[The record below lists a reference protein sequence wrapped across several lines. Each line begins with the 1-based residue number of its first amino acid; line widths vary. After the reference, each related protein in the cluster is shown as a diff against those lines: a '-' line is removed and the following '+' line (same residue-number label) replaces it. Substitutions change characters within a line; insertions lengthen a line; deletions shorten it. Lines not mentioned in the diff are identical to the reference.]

1 MSIHAI
7 ITGASGF
14 IGAAAAAEFIGAGH
28 NVTALI
34 RNNSNLERLKK
45 LRDIGRLQYKDFAD
59 DETVEALKKLGPDVF
74 IHCGWR
80 GVGGSDRNESFQ
92 ITENIRMSM
101 DTVDLAAACG
111 CRRWIGLGSQAEY
124 GNQNSRLD
132 ENAPVRPT
140 TLYGKA
146 KLAAGIACLALAEA
160 KGLSAAWIRV
170 FSTYGPDDNPHWFL
184 QYVLREFRA
193 GRAPELTPCTQLW
206 DYLHVT
212 DAARAILAIT
222 SNPTANGTFNLGS
235 GTALPLRFWTD
246 LLRKATCCPIEP
258 KYGAVP
264 FRPDQVMHLEADISR
279 ITMATGWKP
288 LVSPIDGIKSLIAA
302 HNQ

>member
-14 IGAAAAAEFIGAGH
+14 IGAATAAELIAAGH
-28 NVTALI
+28 KVTALT
-34 RNNSNLERLKK
+34 RSDSNLERLNK
-45 LRDIGRLQYKDFAD
+45 LPNIGRVEYTDFSD
-59 DETVEALKKLGPDVF
+59 HETVGALKRLDPDVF

-80 GVGGSDRNESFQ
+80 GVGGSERNESFQ

-101 DTVDLAAACG
+101 GTVDLAAACG
-111 CRRWIGLGSQAEY
+111 CKRWIGLGSQAEY
-124 GNQNSRLD
+124 GNLNSRID
-132 ENAPVRPT
+132 ENAPLRPT

-146 KLAAGIACLALAEA
+146 KLATGIACLALSEA
-160 KGLSAAWIRV
+160 RGLSAAWIRV
-170 FSTYGPDDNPHWFL
+170 FSTYGPADNPHWFL

-193 GRAPELTPCTQLW
+193 GRAPELTSCTQLW

-212 DAARAILAIT
+212 DAARAILAVT
-222 SNPTANGTFNLGS
+222 VTPTANGTFNLGS
-235 GTALPLRFWTD
+235 GTALPLRLWID
-246 LLRKATCCPIEP
+246 LLRKATGCPIEP
-258 KYGAVP
+258 KYGAIP

-288 LVSPIDGIKSLIAA
+288 LVSPIAGIESLIV
-302 HNQ
+302 N